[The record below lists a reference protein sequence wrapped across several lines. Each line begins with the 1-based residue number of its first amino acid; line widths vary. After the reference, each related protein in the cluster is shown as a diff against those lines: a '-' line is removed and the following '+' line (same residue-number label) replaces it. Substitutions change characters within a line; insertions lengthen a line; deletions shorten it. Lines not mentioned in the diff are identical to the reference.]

1 MSQSEVITIE
11 LAPSVKAKLDTLCE
25 STFEQQEMITFPSA
39 ATLEEFLKH
48 PLKNAEWVDGKIIE
62 KTGMTLLHSKI
73 QARVSYYWTNYM
85 LSSGQGGEVYTEA
98 LCRTN
103 KQGRRPDVAYL
114 DKDLLAQ
121 YGNADFLPQSFPL
134 IAEIASPDD
143 SAEELFAKAKEYLES
158 GCQEVWLIYPENQW
172 IIILTKDKHLLLT
185 LGETASTQTI
195 LQGFSI
201 AVTELFS

>member
-1 MSQSEVITIE
+1 MVIYIQ
-11 LAPSVKAKLDTLCE
+11 
-25 STFEQQEMITFPSA
+25 QQETITLPSA
-39 ATLEEFLKH
+39 TSLEEFLNQ
-48 PLKNAEWVDGKIIE
+48 PLENTEWVDGKIIE
-62 KTGMTLLHSKI
+62 KIGMTLLHSKI
-73 QARVSYYWTNYM
+73 QARVSYYWRNYM

-114 DKDLLAQ
+114 HKDLLTQ

-143 SAEELFAKAKEYLES
+143 SAEELFAKAKEYLDS

-185 LGETASTQTI
+185 LQETASTQI
-195 LQGFSI
+195 VLQGFSV